1 MSVAPGSRLGP
12 YEVLAP
18 LGAGG
23 MGEVY
28 RARDGRLGREVA
40 IKVLPAELA
49 GDAERLERFE
59 REARAAAALNHPNIL
74 AVHDLGTHEGAPF
87 LVCEL
92 LEGETLRDRLRAGR
106 PAPAAALG
114 WALQL
119 ARGIA
124 AAHARGVVHRD
135 LKPENLFLT
144 RDGHLKILDFGLAK
158 VSAPATVAATAP
170 TVAGTLAGT
179 LLGTAGYMAP
189 EQARGLPADAR
200 SDIFAFGAVVYE
212 LLAGE
217 SAFQRETAAD
227 TLAAVLRE
235 EPRELAATPLGLP
248 PEVVRLVRRCL
259 AKRPEDRYQ
268 SAADLAFDLE
278 TLAAAPRAAPEA
290 AATASV
296 AVLPFSD
303 LSPGRDQ
310 EYFCDG
316 VAEEILN
323 ALCCVAGLRVAARTS
338 SFQFRHVA
346 LDVRAIGQRLGVT
359 HVLEGSVRKAG
370 DRLRVTVQ
378 LVEVDGGYHL
388 WSERYDR
395 GLADVFE
402 IQDEIAQKVALA
414 LRGVLSEA
422 LRRGQRQAATRN
434 VEAYDYYL
442 RGRQFFYQARRRG
455 MEYARQMFERALAL
469 DPGYAL
475 AWAGLA
481 DCSSWLAPWWGNDPE
496 EIRRGEEASR
506 RAVEL
511 APGLAETHASRGQSL
526 VLARRFAEAEEEF
539 QTALRL
545 QPGLFEALYF
555 YARACFAQ
563 GRLAGVGGPL
573 RAGGGSAPGGLP
585 VAAPGDLGPRR
596 PRPAGRG
603 RGGDAPRR
611 GPGPALP
618 RAPSRRLPRLL
629 PGRRG
634 AGAPGLARGGPGARR
649 AGALDR
655 PRRAGGALQPGLRL
669 RPRRPAGARARLPR
683 AGGWAA
689 LRAQGLDRPRPRP
702 RLPAR
707 HPALRGRAGAAR
719 LGEKKT
725 AGPRARRNHR
735 SARPTR
741 GRPTLSYGRPSSQC
755 VGSVAQSPALT
766 RIDTSPLWTVAPSSA
781 S

>member
-1 MSVAPGSRLGP
+1 MSLAAGSRLGP
-12 YEVLAP
+12 YEILAP

-40 IKVLPAELA
+40 IKVLPAEVA

-106 PAPAAALG
+106 PAPAVALG

-278 TLAAAPRAAPEA
+278 ALAAAPRAAAPDA
-290 AATASV
+290 AATASI

-338 SFQFRHVA
+338 SFQFRNTA
-346 LDVRAIGQRLGVT
+346 ADVRTIGQRLGVT

-370 DRLRVTVQ
+370 DRLRITVQ

-414 LRGVLSEA
+414 LRGMLSEA

-442 RGRQFFYQARRRG
+442 RGRQFFYQARRKG

-511 APGLAETHASRGQSL
+511 APDLAETHASRGQSL

-555 YARACFAQ
+555 FARACFAQ
-563 GRLAGVGGPL
+563 GRLEESADLFARAEAARPEDYQSPL
-573 RAGGGSAPGGLP
+573 LVTSVLDALGRPDEAE
-585 VAAPGDLGPRR
+585 AAT
-596 PRPAGRG
+596 
-603 RGGDAPRR
+603 RR
-611 GPGPALP
+611 GVALAQRYLELHP
-618 RAPSRRLPRLL
+618 DDSRACYL
-629 PGRRG
+629 
-634 AGAPGLARGGPGARR
+634 
-649 AGALDR
+649 
-655 PRRAGGALQPGLRL
+655 AGGALVRLGSREEGLALAERALAIDPDEPAVLYNLACVYALAGLPERALDCLEQAVGPLFGLRDWIVHDHDL
-669 RPRRPAGARARLPR
+669 VS
-683 AGGWAA
+683 
-689 LRAQGLDRPRPRP
+689 
-702 RLPAR
+702 
-707 HPALRGRAGAAR
+707 LRGTPRFEAVLAR
-719 LGEKKT
+719 LG
-725 AGPRARRNHR
+725 
-735 SARPTR
+735 
-741 GRPTLSYGRPSSQC
+741 
-755 VGSVAQSPALT
+755 
-766 RIDTSPLWTVAPSSA
+766 
-781 S
+781 

>member
-1 MSVAPGSRLGP
+1 MSLAAGSRLGP
-12 YEVLAP
+12 YEILAP

-40 IKVLPAELA
+40 IKVLPAEVA

-158 VSAPATVAATAP
+158 VSAPATAATAP

-200 SDIFAFGAVVYE
+200 SDIFSFGAVVYE

-217 SAFQRETAAD
+217 SAFRRETAAD

-278 TLAAAPRAAPEA
+278 ALAAPRAAAPEA
-290 AATASV
+290 AAAASV

-338 SFQFRHVA
+338 SFQFRNVA
-346 LDVRAIGQRLGVT
+346 LDVRALGQRLGVT

-442 RGRQFFYQARRRG
+442 RGRQFFYQARRKG
-455 MEYARQMFERALAL
+455 MEFARQMFERALAL

-511 APGLAETHASRGQSL
+511 APDLAETHASRGQSL

-563 GRLAGVGGPL
+563 GRLEESADLFARAEAARPEDYQSPL
-573 RAGGGSAPGGLP
+573 LVTSVLDALGRPDEAE
-585 VAAPGDLGPRR
+585 AAT
-596 PRPAGRG
+596 
-603 RGGDAPRR
+603 RR
-611 GPGPALP
+611 GVALAQRYLELHP
-618 RAPSRRLPRLL
+618 DDSRACYL
-629 PGRRG
+629 
-634 AGAPGLARGGPGARR
+634 
-649 AGALDR
+649 
-655 PRRAGGALQPGLRL
+655 AGGALVRLGSREEGLALAERALAIDPDEPAVLYNLACVYALAGLPERALDCLEQAVGPLFGLRDWIVHDHDL
-669 RPRRPAGARARLPR
+669 VS
-683 AGGWAA
+683 
-689 LRAQGLDRPRPRP
+689 
-702 RLPAR
+702 
-707 HPALRGRAGAAR
+707 LRGTPRFEAVLAR
-719 LGEKKT
+719 LG
-725 AGPRARRNHR
+725 
-735 SARPTR
+735 
-741 GRPTLSYGRPSSQC
+741 
-755 VGSVAQSPALT
+755 
-766 RIDTSPLWTVAPSSA
+766 
-781 S
+781 

>member
-1 MSVAPGSRLGP
+1 MSLAAGSRLGP
-12 YEVLAP
+12 YEILAP

-40 IKVLPAELA
+40 IKVLPAEVA

-59 REARAAAALNHPNIL
+59 REARAAAALSHPNIL

-158 VSAPATVAATAP
+158 VSAPASAVAAAAP
-170 TVAGTLAGT
+170 TVAETLAGT

-278 TLAAAPRAAPEA
+278 ALAAPRAAAAPEP
-290 AATASV
+290 AATASI

-338 SFQFRHVA
+338 SFQFRNTA
-346 LDVRAIGQRLGVT
+346 ADVRAIGRRLGVT

-395 GLADVFE
+395 GLQDVFE

-414 LRGVLSEA
+414 LRGMLSEA

-442 RGRQFFYQARRRG
+442 RGRQFFYQARRKG
-455 MEYARQMFERALAL
+455 MEFARQMFERALAL

-511 APGLAETHASRGQSL
+511 APDLAETHASRGQSL

-539 QTALRL
+539 RTALRL

-563 GRLAGVGGPL
+563 GRLAESADLFARAEAARPEDYQSPL
-573 RAGGGSAPGGLP
+573 LVTSVLDA
-585 VAAPGDLGPRR
+585 LG
-596 PRPAGRG
+596 RPAE
-603 RGGDAPRR
+603 AEAATRR
-611 GPGPALP
+611 GVALAQRYLELHP
-618 RAPSRRLPRLL
+618 DDSRACYL
-629 PGRRG
+629 
-634 AGAPGLARGGPGARR
+634 
-649 AGALDR
+649 
-655 PRRAGGALQPGLRL
+655 AGGALVRLGSREEGLALAERALSIDPDEPAVLYNLACVYALAGLPERALDCLEQAVGPLFGLRDWIVHDHDL
-669 RPRRPAGARARLPR
+669 VS
-683 AGGWAA
+683 
-689 LRAQGLDRPRPRP
+689 
-702 RLPAR
+702 
-707 HPALRGRAGAAR
+707 LRGTPRFEAVLAR
-719 LGEKKT
+719 LG
-725 AGPRARRNHR
+725 
-735 SARPTR
+735 
-741 GRPTLSYGRPSSQC
+741 
-755 VGSVAQSPALT
+755 
-766 RIDTSPLWTVAPSSA
+766 
-781 S
+781 